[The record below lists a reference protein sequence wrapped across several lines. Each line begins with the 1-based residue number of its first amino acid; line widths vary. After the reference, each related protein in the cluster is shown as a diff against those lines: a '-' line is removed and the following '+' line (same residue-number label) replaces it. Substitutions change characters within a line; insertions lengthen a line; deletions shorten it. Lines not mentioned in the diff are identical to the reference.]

1 MKFELPVPLFIYL
14 KYCQYQGMTF
24 SKNENKI
31 NRNYIHRKKETFN
44 ILSVREI
51 LNEKSEITLIIITN
65 NKKQLGIRKPLLS
78 DYQYLLSTVLIV
90 YKNKK

>member
-1 MKFELPVPLFIYL
+1 
-14 KYCQYQGMTF
+14 MTF